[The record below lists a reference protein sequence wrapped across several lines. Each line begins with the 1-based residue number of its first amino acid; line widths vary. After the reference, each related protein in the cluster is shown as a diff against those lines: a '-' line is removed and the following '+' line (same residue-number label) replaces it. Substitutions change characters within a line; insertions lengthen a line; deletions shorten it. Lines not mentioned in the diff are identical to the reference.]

1 MKEDSFIM
9 KNKVPIEE
17 KIHKLIEMTT
27 GFCETYLDTDY
38 KQLCGKLI
46 KKMSRKQKIPFLS
59 GRLEIWAAAIVYAIG
74 SINFLFD
81 KNFKPY
87 ATAEDICRY
96 FGTTKSSTSQKAKDI
111 RDMFGLD
118 YWDKEFSTTHMKE
131 TNPFSNMVMVNG
143 LIVDKKFLSPEIQE
157 IIDDKENSKK

>member
-1 MKEDSFIM
+1 MM
-9 KNKVPIEE
+9 KNKVLIEE
-17 KIHKLIEMTT
+17 KMHELIKMTT

-38 KQLCGKLI
+38 KQLCEELI
-46 KKMSRKQKIPFLS
+46 QKMSRKRNIPFLS
-59 GRLEIWAAAIVYAIG
+59 GRVDIWAAAIVYAIG

-81 KNFKPY
+81 NTFKPY

-96 FGTTKSSTSQKAKDI
+96 FGTTKSTTSQKAKVI
-111 RDMFGLD
+111 RDKFGLN

-143 LIVDKKFLSPEIQE
+143 LIVDKSFLSPEIRK
-157 IIDDKENSKK
+157 IIDDKENRKK

>member
-1 MKEDSFIM
+1 M
-9 KNKVPIEE
+9 KNKVLIEE
-17 KIHKLIEMTT
+17 KIQELIEKTA
-27 GFCETYLDTDY
+27 GFCETYLDADY
-38 KQLCGKLI
+38 KQLCENLI
-46 KKMSRKQKIPFLS
+46 KKMSRKRNIPFLS
-59 GRLEIWAAAIVYAIG
+59 GRPEIWAAAIVYAIG

-96 FGTTKSSTSQKAKDI
+96 FGTTKSTTSQKAKII
-111 RDMFGLD
+111 RNMFGLN

-131 TNPFSNMVMVNG
+131 TNPFSDMVMVNG
-143 LIVDKKFLSPEIQE
+143 LIVDKRFLSPEIRK

>member
-1 MKEDSFIM
+1 MM
-9 KNKVPIEE
+9 KNKVLIEE
-17 KIHKLIEMTT
+17 KMHELIKMTT

-38 KQLCGKLI
+38 KQLCEELI
-46 KKMSRKQKIPFLS
+46 ENMSRKRNIPFLS
-59 GRLEIWAAAIVYAIG
+59 GRVAIWAAAIVYAIG

-81 KNFKPY
+81 KTFKPY
-87 ATAEDICRY
+87 AMAEDICRY
-96 FGTTKSSTSQKAKDI
+96 FGTTKSTTSQKAKVI

-143 LIVDKKFLSPEIQE
+143 LIVDKSFLSPEIRK
-157 IIDDKENSKK
+157 IIDDKENRKK

>member
-1 MKEDSFIM
+1 MK
-9 KNKVPIEE
+9 KKVLIEE
-17 KIHKLIEMTT
+17 KMDKLIEMTT

-38 KQLCGKLI
+38 KQLCEKLI
-46 KKMSRKQKIPFLS
+46 QKMSRKRNIPFLS
-59 GRLEIWAAAIVYAIG
+59 GRVEIWAAAIVYAIG

-81 KNFKPY
+81 KSFKPY

-96 FGTTKSSTSQKAKDI
+96 FGTTKSSTLQKAKVI
-111 RDMFGLD
+111 RDMFGLN

-143 LIVDKKFLSPEIQE
+143 LIVPKKFLSPEIQE
-157 IIDDKENSKK
+157 IIEDKEESKK

>member
-1 MKEDSFIM
+1 M
-9 KNKVPIEE
+9 KNKVLIEE
-17 KIHKLIEMTT
+17 KMDKLIEMTT

-38 KQLCGKLI
+38 KQLCEKLT
-46 KKMSRKQKIPFLS
+46 KKMSRKRNTPFLS
-59 GRLEIWAAAIVYAIG
+59 GRVEILAAAIVYAIG

-81 KNFKPY
+81 KSFKPY

-96 FGTTKSSTSQKAKDI
+96 FGTTKSSTSQKAKVI
-111 RDMFGLD
+111 RDMFGLN

-143 LIVDKKFLSPEIQE
+143 LIVDKKFLSP
-157 IIDDKENSKK
+157 